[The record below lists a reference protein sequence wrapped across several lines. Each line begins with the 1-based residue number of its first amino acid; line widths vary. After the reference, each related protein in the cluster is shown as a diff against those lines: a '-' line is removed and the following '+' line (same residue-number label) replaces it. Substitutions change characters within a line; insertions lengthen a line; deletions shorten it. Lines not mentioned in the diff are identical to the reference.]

1 MFKFGIFYLQILVPF
16 FLIFWSMYTG
26 YQTPTSVMAS
36 YWRECEAINFNI
48 PYGNASF
55 NETCCGNTICTE
67 SQVLV
72 QGFENFYNSLF
83 SVFMLINGNISDFG
97 NMKLLQNEFT
107 PIVIALHIAFS
118 SFVGLNFFIGLMS
131 NVLSDGA
138 FAQVESQKYME
149 LLGDVMQQEW
159 RLSKSKRQLHL
170 NRIRHCYS
178 PKVLKDRDVIIMQ
191 GGEKKRPANDTGEL
205 AVAGGL
211 AGNSYN
217 NADALAAAS
226 QINFNRSSRGDE
238 TTKTSTGEMKQM
250 AQDLKDLKQLFLKAG
265 FNKNA

>member
-1 MFKFGIFYLQILVPF
+1 
-16 FLIFWSMYTG
+16 
-26 YQTPTSVMAS
+26 
-36 YWRECEAINFNI
+36 
-48 PYGNASF
+48 
-55 NETCCGNTICTE
+55 
-67 SQVLV
+67 
-72 QGFENFYNSLF
+72 
-83 SVFMLINGNISDFG
+83 
-97 NMKLLQNEFT
+97 
-107 PIVIALHIAFS
+107 
-118 SFVGLNFFIGLMS
+118 MS